1 MLIVIT
7 TVYFTTCKYSN
18 YPRNSEKHLAV
29 VFYGFPARTSRGC
42 SFSFIFHKLPKNINK
57 TLMETGSDWPYHE
70 LVTNFKQES
79 PISIPEISIYDSI
92 LAVGEDGNMTH
103 KGLRGMA
110 TYFNQI

>member
-1 MLIVIT
+1 MAFPHGL
-7 TVYFTTCKYSN
+7 
-18 YPRNSEKHLAV
+18 LGAV
-29 VFYGFPARTSRGC
+29 HFPL
-42 SFSFIFHKLPKNINK
+42 FSFIFHKLPKNINK

>member
-1 MLIVIT
+1 
-7 TVYFTTCKYSN
+7 
-18 YPRNSEKHLAV
+18 
-29 VFYGFPARTSRGC
+29 
-42 SFSFIFHKLPKNINK
+42 
-57 TLMETGSDWPYHE
+57 METRSDWPYHE